1 MKQNEK
7 DILDSINK
15 EFNIELKWN
24 DYEYNRFDAEDKNY
38 IVEIK
43 DRKKYY
49 DNTMIEFDKYSFNI
63 KYSELAKKDFIYVV
77 RTGGLIYIFNLSKK
91 DVTFGWEWKL
101 IEATTNFENRK
112 KIKKLVGYIKLE
124 DYTRKIEACEHIG
137 CFNDTH

>member
-7 DILDSINK
+7 DILDSVNK

-43 DRKKYY
+43 DRNKYY

-63 KYSELAKKDFIYVV
+63 KYAELAKKKFIYVV
-77 RTGGLIYIFNLSKK
+77 RVDGNIYIFNLSK
-91 DVTFGWEWKL
+91 DDTTFGWEWKL
-101 IEATTNFENRK
+101 IEATTNFKNRK
-112 KIKKLVGYIKLE
+112 KIKKLVGYIRLE
-124 DYTRKIEACEHIG
+124 DCTKKI
-137 CFNDTH
+137 DTH

>member
-7 DILDSINK
+7 DILDSVNK

-49 DNTMIEFDKYSFNI
+49 DNTMIEFDKYSYNLLYAEIIRKQFIYAVQMKNTIYVFNI
-63 KYSELAKKDFIYVV
+63 
-77 RTGGLIYIFNLSKK
+77 T
-91 DVTFGWEWKL
+91 
-101 IEATTNFENRK
+101 
-112 KIKKLVGYIKLE
+112 KLVESEYN
-124 DYTRKIEACEHIG
+124 
-137 CFNDTH
+137 FNSLMS